1 MGTYKSVKNYRR
13 RQKENIIYVM
23 GGKCACCGYNKCNR
37 ALELHHLDPKEK
49 DFTFSDNT
57 NRAWSK
63 VVLELPKTILLCAN
77 CHRELHDGLIDNS
90 KLQTS
95 FNAEKAQEIN
105 QQIELSKTALVK
117 QCEICGKPIS
127 KYAKY
132 CTDCSAKQRRTV
144 ERPSREQLKYDI
156 RNMPMLQVGKKYNV
170 SDNAIRKWCVK
181 MNLPQKV
188 SEIKSYTDEEWEMI

>member
-1 MGTYKSVKNYRR
+1 MGTYEHVKSYRQ

-23 GGKCACCGYNKCNR
+23 GGKCVCCGYNKCNR

-57 NRAWSK
+57 NRAWDK
-63 VVLELPKTILLCAN
+63 IVLELPKTVLLCAN

-90 KLQTS
+90 ELTTS
-95 FNAEKAQEIN
+95 FDKAKAQEISVK
-105 QQIELSKTALVK
+105 IEESKNTLTK
-117 QCEICGKPIS
+117 QCEICGKTIS

-132 CTDCSAKQRRTV
+132 CTDCSAKQRRIV

-156 RNMPMLQVGKKYNV
+156 RHMPMLQVGKKYGV
-170 SDNAIRKWCVK
+170 TDNAIRKWCFK
-181 MNLPQKV
+181 MNLPSKV
-188 SEIKSYTDEEWEMI
+188 SNIKIYTDEEWELI